1 MSAGTLP
8 IRESAFLA
16 FFRRSCVRTTSA
28 IVAATLLWLL
38 CVSYASAQDHW
49 PAGSIAKLE
58 GDDISV
64 EGGAF
69 PVSVAGATTLFVT
82 SGGVVTVHVG
92 LARLTLSTGSTADIA
107 GPAKFTVLESGGA
120 FTLALNFGRVRL
132 HLADSTPI
140 RVYAPFVVATPI
152 AIANEERDFTI
163 GLDPNDLMCVYAAKG
178 AARLEPQFGG
188 DAVFVPQSGEL
199 MMPGERLPPI
209 AAKEGSCRCA
219 AYQPPVASRP
229 RQTGAPDESS
239 ATTTTNSQ
247 PASST
252 ASPAPAKN
260 AETNSAA
267 AATPKLQP
275 ATPPAAPPPAPASDA
290 DKGFEL
296 PANANTA
303 PPITPPANDSAPEP
317 PAVTQP
323 IVKVIM
329 PPLSFTASSPSPP
342 RDNSPQYAL
351 IIPADARVSR
361 DWIFSGHVEEASARG
376 KQSGGGD
383 SSGSSNALQKKKH
396 GFWSRMRQFFGGE
409 QPRPAAKPDAG
420 AFQN

>member
-8 IRESAFLA
+8 IRASAFLA
-16 FFRRSCVRTTSA
+16 SFRRTCVCARFAALA
-28 IVAATLLWLL
+28 ILLGLL
-38 CVSYASAQDHW
+38 FVPRASAQEHW

-69 PVSVAGATTLFVT
+69 PLAVPGATTLYVT

-132 HLADSTPI
+132 HLADATPL

-163 GLDPNDLMCVYAAKG
+163 GLDPNDLMCVYAGKG

-219 AYQPPVASRP
+219 AYQPPSAARS
-229 RQTGAPDESS
+229 RQTAAPGEPAAPTA
-239 ATTTTNSQ
+239 ATSQ
-247 PASST
+247 PASSP
-252 ASPAPAKN
+252 ASPAPAN
-260 AETNSAA
+260 NVDTNSAA
-267 AATPKLQP
+267 AAPPPKPQP
-275 ATPPAAPPPAPASDA
+275 TAPPAAPPPAPHSDA

-303 PPITPPANDSAPEP
+303 PPIVPPANDSAPEP

-329 PPLSFTASSPSPP
+329 PPLSFTASSPAPP

-376 KQSGGGD
+376 KQSGGAD
-383 SSGSSNALQKKKH
+383 SPESSNALQKKKH
-396 GFWSRMRQFFGGE
+396 GFWSRMRQLFGGG
-409 QPRPAAKPDAG
+409 QPPAPAKPDAG